1 VRSGLHR
8 RGDPPVEAPLHAAA
22 WWLWALG
29 LAGAASRTTNP
40 LLLGLILAVAGYVV
54 AARRTDAPWAG
65 SFGVFLR
72 LALVV
77 ICIRTAFHV
86 LLGGVSGTTVLV
98 TLPELTLPEWAQ
110 GIRLG
115 GEVSAEG
122 LASAVY
128 DGLRLGVL
136 LACVG
141 AANALAN
148 PKRMLRSLPAALY
161 EVSVAVVVA
170 LSTAP
175 QLVASTRR
183 IKRAQALRG
192 GTAGRWRGA
201 RAVLVPVLEDAFERS
216 LELAAAMD
224 SRGYGRT
231 GETSAASRRVTGA
244 LVLAGLGGISFGVY
258 GVLGGTASMST
269 GLIALVVG
277 SRPGGGRARRRC
289 PTGEPQPLPARPLAR
304 PGGGGGGQRHGA
316 AGGAP
321 GRRGRRH
328 ARTGPPHL
336 PAGVPLAAVAARPR
350 GPGRPPARRRRARPR
365 PGRAPRSVGGG
376 RVIRFEGVT
385 FTYPDAPAP
394 VLAGI
399 DLQVPEGELCVVVGA
414 PAPASRPSCVPSTA
428 WSRTSPG
435 GRCRGRCSSTAA
447 APGTTRPGSWPT
459 WWASSARTPSPGS
472 SPTASRTSWPTPWSP
487 WASTARRCAAGSR
500 RCSTCSAW
508 PSCGAGRWPRSRGA
522 SSSASPSVPP

>member
-1 VRSGLHR
+1 VRSDLHR
-8 RGDPPVEAPLHAAA
+8 RADPPVEAPLHAAA

-98 TLPELTLPEWAQ
+98 TLPEVTLPEWAQ
-110 GIRLG
+110 GIRFG

-183 IKRAQALRG
+183 IRRAQALRG
-192 GTAGRWRGA
+192 GTARGWRGA

-231 GETSAASRRVTGA
+231 GETSAASRRITGA
-244 LVLAGLGGISFGVY
+244 LVLAGLGGICFGVY
-258 GVLGGTASMST
+258 GVLGGTDSMAA
-269 GLIALVVG
+269 GLGALALGAGLGVAGLVAG
-277 SRPGGGRARRRC
+277 ARRVSRSRY
-289 PTGEPQPLPARPLAR
+289 RPDRWRA
-304 PGGGGGGQRHGA
+304 QEA
-316 AGGAP
+316 VVVAS
-321 GRRGRRH
+321 
-328 ARTGPPHL
+328 
-336 PAGVPLAAVAARPR
+336 GVAPLAALLVAEAAAM
-350 GPGRPPARRRRARPR
+350 PGLVPPTFPLGFPSLPWLPAL
-365 PGRAPRSVGGG
+365 
-376 RVIRFEGVT
+376 GVLAALL
-385 FTYPDAPAP
+385 PAVAAPAP
-394 VLAGI
+394 VRA
-399 DLQVPEGELCVVVGA
+399 A
-414 PAPASRPSCVPSTA
+414 PPVPSA
-428 WSRTSPG
+428 V
-435 GRCRGRCSSTAA
+435 AA
-447 APGTTRPGSWPT
+447 
-459 WWASSARTPSPGS
+459 
-472 SPTASRTSWPTPWSP
+472 
-487 WASTARRCAAGSR
+487 
-500 RCSTCSAW
+500 
-508 PSCGAGRWPRSRGA
+508 
-522 SSSASPSVPP
+522 